1 MATVTMVTMCHIV
14 QHTVTCDGNTVTI
27 IHFTATTLGRALYG
41 LIRGTGCGD
50 NEDSVNTALDSCKL
64 VNHLLSVWRV
74 VYHLGEKIICSIMI
88 KISQSHILRV
98 NVCFDFIFRSM
109 ST

>member
-1 MATVTMVTMCHIV
+1 MATVTMVTMCDIV

-50 NEDSVNTALDSCKL
+50 SEDSVNTALDSCKPSSFG
-64 VNHLLSVWRV
+64 VAS
-74 VYHLGEKIICSIMI
+74 C
-88 KISQSHILRV
+88 ISSP
-98 NVCFDFIFRSM
+98 M
-109 ST
+109 

>member
-1 MATVTMVTMCHIV
+1 MATVTMVTMCDIV

-50 NEDSVNTALDSCKL
+50 SEDSVNTALDSCKL

-88 KISQSHILRV
+88 KIYQSHILRV